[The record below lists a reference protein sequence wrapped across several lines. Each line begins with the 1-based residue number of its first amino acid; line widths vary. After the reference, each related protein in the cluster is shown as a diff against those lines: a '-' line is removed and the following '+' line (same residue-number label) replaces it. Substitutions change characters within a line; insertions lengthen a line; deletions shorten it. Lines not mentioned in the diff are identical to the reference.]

1 MEANSGRGRQD
12 PNVQIILKMVTIS
25 GSASTNPI
33 YCEGQLFYNT
43 YETYTHAVYT
53 VTKRILYKTYTH
65 KMYTSPPGFSV
76 FAALISCLVLNLWI
90 KLWLM

>member
-43 YETYTHAVYT
+43 YETYTHKTYTHAVYT

-76 FAALISCLVLNLWI
+76 FAALIFSLV
-90 KLWLM
+90 